1 MSALE
6 IGGLVG
12 SLAAGYLSDRAVA
25 RVSSHYQAR
34 RNYRGKYLDYTV
46 NIYIFFNHLQQG
58 LRAYGNPRHGLLIS
72 MMAGTCISMYLF
84 RTTVTP
90 ESSNVSLGLLQLF
103 KTKKVCG
110 VLF

>member
-25 RVSSHYQAR
+25 RVSSFFLASETLSWEVVL
-34 RNYRGKYLDYTV
+34 KKV
-46 NIYIFFNHLQQG
+46 FKIIFCNLQQG
-58 LRAYGNPRHGLLIS
+58 LRLYGNPRHGLLLT
-72 MMAGTCISMYLF
+72 MMAGMYVSMYLF

-90 ESSNVSLGLLQLF
+90 ESSNVSLGPFQSF
-103 KTKKVCG
+103 KTEI
-110 VLF
+110 FFF